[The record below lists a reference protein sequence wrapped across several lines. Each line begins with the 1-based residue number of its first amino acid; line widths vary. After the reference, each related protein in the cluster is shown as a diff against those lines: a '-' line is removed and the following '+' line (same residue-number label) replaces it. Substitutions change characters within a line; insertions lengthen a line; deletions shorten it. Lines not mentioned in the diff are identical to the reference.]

1 MPSTLVE
8 VMARSERIAWKTK
21 CFRNVEKMLNS
32 TTVAL
37 NLANTHRC
45 KPKSCRTPDDGYFPE
60 MTRTA
65 MIRKDLQERATRES
79 ELPGYQAENP
89 TEVIPPHTYV
99 RYTRTDTTYEIYDT
113 QEEQCY

>member
-8 VMARSERIAWKTK
+8 VMARSERIAWGTK
-21 CFRNVEKMLNS
+21 CFRDVEMLNS

-37 NLANTHRC
+37 NSANTHRY
-45 KPKSCRTPDDGYFPE
+45 KPQSCRSPDDGCFPE

-65 MIRKDLQERATRES
+65 MIRKDLQERVTPNS

-89 TEVIPPHTYV
+89 TEGIPPHTYV
-99 RYTRTDTTYEIYDT
+99 RYTRTDTYEIYDT
-113 QEEQCY
+113 QEQCY

>member
-8 VMARSERIAWKTK
+8 VMARCERIAWKTK
-21 CFRNVEKMLNS
+21 CFRDVEKMLNS
-32 TTVAL
+32 ATVAL
-37 NLANTHRC
+37 NLANTHGY
-45 KPKSCRTPDDGYFPE
+45 KPQSCRNPDDGCFPE

-99 RYTRTDTTYEIYDT
+99 RCTRTDTYEIYDT
-113 QEEQCY
+113 QEQCY